1 MSLTRELVDILTDGT
16 RPDPKKEVKQFLK
29 KCVRVQA
36 DVATIINT
44 PIRKLNNRTPVHLA
58 VIHGLWECL
67 DILLKNGGIKYALN
81 VCFKFIKFVAHT
93 VTLEL
98 TVPQS
103 GH

>member
-1 MSLTRELVDILTDGT
+1 MLQPLSTHL
-16 RPDPKKEVKQFLK
+16 F
-29 KCVRVQA
+29 
-36 DVATIINT
+36 
-44 PIRKLNNRTPVHLA
+44 RKLNNRTPVHLA

-98 TVPQS
+98 TCATIRALMTAIIMFCFTM
-103 GH
+103 GYR